1 MNRCVF
7 NNAGAFVRVTNMA
20 KTNLFYGALLSGTMI
35 SGMFGTLAFAADVG
49 PTALPAVSA
58 VNGKVE
64 FQGGW
69 ADSDAVIGGSDELFY
84 GGAAL
89 SIPLGE
95 SFGLQGDVA
104 VANVF
109 GDTAV
114 GGTAH
119 LFTRDPNSY
128 LLGAIG
134 GYVDFNSGDMLWG
147 GGEAELYMDNITIQ
161 AVAGVTDTDSDF
173 VGVNTG
179 TEFLG
184 LVDLSFYA
192 TENLRFIAGASSV
205 NQFESAG
212 LGMEWMLQDQLGMPL
227 SLKADARIG
236 EDDFIAAKAGVTF
249 YFGGNEE
256 GKSLIR
262 RHREDDPPIRAFIGQ
277 SGVDIFGSGVLG
289 GCVAQWVDYEAPCYI
304 PEPY

>member
-1 MNRCVF
+1 
-7 NNAGAFVRVTNMA
+7 MA

-35 SGMFGTLAFAADVG
+35 SGLFGTWAVAADLEVSG
-49 PTALPAVSA
+49 ALPAVSA

-64 FQGGW
+64 FAGGA
-69 ADSDAVIGGSDELFY
+69 ADADFASGSDELLY

-95 SFGLQGDVA
+95 SFGLQGDIAA
-104 VANVF
+104 VDVF
-109 GDTAV
+109 GDTAL

-119 LFTRDPNSY
+119 LFTRDPNSH

-134 GYVDFNSGDMLWG
+134 GYIDFNSGDMLWG
-147 GGEAELYMDNITIQ
+147 GGEAELYMGNMTIQ
-161 AVAGVTDTDSDF
+161 AVAGVTDTESSY

-192 TENLRFIAGASSV
+192 TDNLRFTAGVSSV

-212 LGMEWMLQDQLGMPL
+212 LGMEWMLDGMPL
-227 SLKADARIG
+227 SIKADARLG
-236 EDDFIAAKAGVTF
+236 EDDVISGKVGVAF
-249 YFGGNEE
+249 YFGGNDSS
-256 GKSLIR
+256 KSLIR
-262 RHREDDPPIRAFIGQ
+262 RHREDDPPIRSFIGQ
-277 SGVDIFGSGVLG
+277 SGLDIFGSGTLG
-289 GCVAQWVDYEAPCYI
+289 GSDCTMEVWDSDTESYVLVPCEEVQ
-304 PEPY
+304 PQ